1 MFFFRWDDDIL
12 HIFFE
17 PDKRTGFKKIISAI
31 SNEILDKLSC
41 PRVLLLSHL
50 HEKAG
55 TWSMYRLFS
64 FTVSV
69 ELISDIRIR
78 IMKISLVHHVKV

>member
-17 PDKRTGFKKIISAI
+17 SDKRTGFKKIISAI

-41 PRVLLLSHL
+41 PWVLLH
-50 HEKAG
+50 
-55 TWSMYRLFS
+55 F
-64 FTVSV
+64 V
-69 ELISDIRIR
+69 EYDKRFSDIE
-78 IMKISLVHHVKV
+78 SG